1 MDSGIYAAC
10 AGLVAR
16 TQALDLAANNLANT
30 STTAFR
36 AEQPTFHAALAS
48 HGLRTADARSAA
60 MNQFSLVGGTRL
72 DLSQGNLEST
82 GNPLDV
88 AIEGSGFLTVKTG
101 AGTEFTRNGNFHL
114 SPDRS
119 LLTEEGDAVMG
130 ENGPVQ
136 LPDGEVSISADGT
149 ISVGG
154 AVVTKLKIVEFAPG
168 TPITHSG
175 GSYYSAPL
183 AAATP
188 ATKSSV
194 RQGMLEASN
203 VNSVQAAVGLIALQ
217 RNAEM
222 LNRTMTLFHNEFN
235 RLAAEE
241 LPRV

>member
-16 TQALDLAANNLANT
+16 TQALDLAANNLANA

-36 AEQPTFHAALAS
+36 SEQPTFHAALAS
-48 HGLRTADARSAA
+48 HGLRTVDSRSAA
-60 MNQFSLVGGTRL
+60 MNQFSVVGGTRL

-101 AGTEFTRNGNFHL
+101 AGSEFTRNGNFHL

-119 LLTEEGDAVMG
+119 LLTEEGDAVLG

-154 AVVTKLKIVEFAPG
+154 AVVTKLKLVEFAPG

-183 AAATP
+183 AAAIP
-188 ATKSSV
+188 ATKSAV

>member
-10 AGLVAR
+10 SGLVAR

-30 STTAFR
+30 NTTAFR
-36 AEQPTFHAALAS
+36 SEQPTFHSALAS
-48 HGLRTADARSAA
+48 HGLRMADSRSAA
-60 MNQFSLVGGTRL
+60 INQFSVVGGTRL

-82 GNPLDV
+82 GNPLDI
-88 AIEGSGFLTVKTG
+88 AIEGGGFLAVKTE

-114 SPDRS
+114 SPERS
-119 LLTEEGDAVMG
+119 LLTESGDAVLG
-130 ENGPVQ
+130 ETGPVQ
-136 LPDGEVSISADGT
+136 LPEGEVTISSDGT

-154 AVVTKLKIVEFAPG
+154 AVVARLKIVEFAPG
-168 TPITHSG
+168 TPMAHSG
-175 GSYYSAPL
+175 GTNYNAPT

>member
-1 MDSGIYAAC
+1 MDSGLYAAC
-10 AGLVAR
+10 SGLVAR
-16 TQALDLAANNLANT
+16 THALDLAANNLANT

-36 AEQPTFHAALAS
+36 SEQPTFHAALAS

-60 MNQFSLVGGTRL
+60 LNQFSVIGSTRV
-72 DLSQGNLEST
+72 DLAQGNLEST
-82 GNPLDV
+82 GNPLDL
-88 AIEGSGFLTVKTG
+88 AIEGNGFFEVKSE
-101 AGTEFTRNGNFHL
+101 AGTQFTRNGNFHL
-114 SPDRS
+114 TSDRM
-119 LLTEEGDAVMG
+119 LLTDAGDSVLG
-130 ENGPVQ
+130 ESGPVQ
-136 LPDGEVSISADGT
+136 LPEGEVSISPDGT

-154 AVVTKLKIVEFAPG
+154 AVAAKLKIVEFARG

-183 AAATP
+183 AAAQA
-188 ATKSSV
+188 ATKSAV
-194 RQGMLEASN
+194 RQGSLEASN

-222 LNRTMTLFHNEFN
+222 LNRTLSLFHNEFN

>member
-1 MDSGIYAAC
+1 MDSGMYAAC
-10 AGLVAR
+10 AGLIAR

-36 AEQPTFHAALAS
+36 SEQPTFHAALAS
-48 HGLRTADARSAA
+48 HGLRTADSRSAA
-60 MNQFSLVGGTRL
+60 MNQFSVVGGTRL

-82 GNPLDV
+82 GNPLDI

-119 LLTEEGDAVMG
+119 LLTEEGDAVLG

-136 LPDGEVSISADGT
+136 LLDGEVSISADGT

-183 AAATP
+183 AAAAP
-188 ATKSSV
+188 ATKSAV
-194 RQGMLEASN
+194 RHGMLEASN

-222 LNRTMTLFHNEFN
+222 LNRTMTLFHNEFD

>member
-1 MDSGIYAAC
+1 MGSGIYAAC

-36 AEQPTFHAALAS
+36 SEQPTFHSALAS
-48 HGLRTADARSAA
+48 HGLRTVDSRSAA
-60 MNQFSLVGGTRL
+60 LNQYSVVGGTRL

-119 LLTEEGDAVMG
+119 LLTEEGDAVLG

-168 TPITHSG
+168 TPITHSR
-175 GSYYSAPL
+175 GSHYSAPL
-183 AAATP
+183 AAAGP
-188 ATKSSV
+188 ATKSAI

-203 VNSVQAAVGLIALQ
+203 VHSVQAAVGLIALQ

-222 LNRTMTLFHNEFN
+222 LNRTLTLFHNEFN

>member
-10 AGLVAR
+10 SGLVAR

-36 AEQPTFHAALAS
+36 SEQPTFHAALAS
-48 HGLRTADARSAA
+48 HGLRTVDSRSAA
-60 MNQFSLVGGTRL
+60 INQFSVVGGTRL

-88 AIEGSGFLTVKTG
+88 AIEGSGFLAVKTA

-119 LLTEEGDAVMG
+119 LLTKKGDAVLG
-130 ENGPVQ
+130 ESGPVQ
-136 LPDGEVSISADGT
+136 LPEGEVSISADGT

-154 AVVTKLKIVEFAPG
+154 AVVAKLKVVEFAPG

-188 ATKSSV
+188 ATNSAV

>member
-36 AEQPTFHAALAS
+36 SEQPTFHSALAS
-48 HGLRTADARSAA
+48 RGLRTVDSRSAA
-60 MNQFSLVGGTRL
+60 MNQYSVLGGTRL
-72 DLSQGNLEST
+72 DLAQGNLEST

-88 AIEGSGFLTVKTG
+88 AIEGSGFLTVKTQS
-101 AGTEFTRNGNFHL
+101 GTEFTRNGNFHL

-119 LLTEEGDAVMG
+119 LLTEEGDPVLG

-136 LPDGEVSISADGT
+136 LPDGEVSISSDGT

-154 AVVTKLKIVEFAPG
+154 AVLTKLKIVEFAPG
-168 TPITHSG
+168 TPINHSG

-183 AAATP
+183 AAAVP
-188 ATKSSV
+188 AAKSSL

-203 VNSVQAAVGLIALQ
+203 VNSIQAAVGLIALQ

>member
-36 AEQPTFHAALAS
+36 SEQPTFHAALAS
-48 HGLRTADARSAA
+48 HGLRAVDARSAA
-60 MNQFSLVGGTRL
+60 LNQYSVVGGTRL
-72 DLSQGNLEST
+72 DLTQGNLEST
-82 GNPLDV
+82 GSPLDV
-88 AIEGSGFLTVKTG
+88 AIEGSAFLSVKTS

-114 SPDRS
+114 SPDRW
-119 LLTEEGDAVMG
+119 LLTENGDNVLG
-130 ENGPVQ
+130 EAGPVQ
-136 LPDGEVSISADGT
+136 LPEGEVSISSDGT

-154 AVVTKLKIVEFAPG
+154 SVGAKLRLVEFAAG
-168 TPITHSG
+168 TPITHTG
-175 GSYYSAPL
+175 GSNYSAPL
-183 AAATP
+183 AAAVP
-188 ATKSSV
+188 AVHSAV

-203 VNSVQAAVGLIALQ
+203 VNSVQSAVGLIALQ

-235 RLAAEE
+235 RLAAED